1 MIIVNGQRYFTI
13 VDAAHELGVS
23 AKTIRGYIE
32 KGLIPEP
39 PTVRY
44 GVRVINH
51 FPTEF
56 INKAKEHLE
65 NYRNRRGGK
74 A

>member
-1 MIIVNGQRYFTI
+1 MIIVNGQRYSTI

-23 AKTIRGYIE
+23 AKTIRSYIE